1 MPGGYQF
8 QWSIIADNWQ
18 VLVGGAW
25 IDIWV
30 SFFGFLL
37 ACLVG
42 AAVTLFRTAGSSW
55 VRLPLSGY
63 VQVAR
68 AIPPY
73 VLLVWVHFG
82 LAAVLGLTL
91 IPVQSM
97 LTVLA
102 FTGGGYASE
111 IFRSGLLAVDRGQVE
126 AADSLGLTRF
136 DVYRDVVLP
145 QALRT
150 VVPPLGNVAVS
161 LLKTATLMSVIA
173 VPDML
178 YHAQDLNLQYFAP
191 FEAFTVVLVIFVFLV
206 FVVSF
211 LTLALERALAHP

>member
-1 MPGGYQF
+1 MQSYQF
-8 QWSIIADNWQ
+8 QWWIITDNWQ

-42 AAVTLFRTAGSSW
+42 AVVTLFRMSGSSW
-55 VRLPLSGY
+55 LRLPLSAY

-82 LAAVLGLTL
+82 LAALLGLSL

-97 LTVLA
+97 LAVLA

-111 IFRSGLLAVDRGQVE
+111 IFRSGLLAVDRGQIE
-126 AADSLGLTRF
+126 AAGSLGLSRF

-191 FEAFTVVLVIFVFLV
+191 FEAFTVVLIIFVCLV

-211 LTLALERALAHP
+211 VTLALERALAHP

>member
-1 MPGGYQF
+1 MQSYQF
-8 QWSIIADNWQ
+8 QWRIISDNWQ

-42 AAVTLFRTAGSSW
+42 AIVTLFRMSGSTW
-55 VRLPLSGY
+55 VRLPPSVY

-68 AIPPY
+68 AVPPY

-82 LAAVLGLTL
+82 LAALLGLTL

-111 IFRSGLLAVDRGQVE
+111 IFRSGLLAVDRGQIE
-126 AADSLGLTRF
+126 AASSLGLSRF

-191 FEAFTVVLVIFVFLV
+191 FEAFTVVLIIFVCLV

>member
-1 MPGGYQF
+1 MQSYQF
-8 QWSIIADNWQ
+8 QWRIISDNWQ

-42 AAVTLFRTAGSSW
+42 AIVTLLRMSGSTW
-55 VRLPLSGY
+55 VRLPPSVY

-68 AIPPY
+68 AVPPY

-82 LAAVLGLTL
+82 LAALLGLTL

-111 IFRSGLLAVDRGQVE
+111 IFRSGLLAVDRGQIE
-126 AADSLGLTRF
+126 AASSLGLSRF

-191 FEAFTVVLVIFVFLV
+191 FEAFTVVLIIFVCLV

>member
-1 MPGGYQF
+1 MQSYQF
-8 QWSIIADNWQ
+8 QWWIIADNWQ

-42 AAVTLFRTAGSSW
+42 AVVTLFRMSGSSW
-55 VRLPLSGY
+55 VRLPLSAY

-82 LAAVLGLTL
+82 LAALLGLTL

-126 AADSLGLTRF
+126 AAGSLGLSRF

-191 FEAFTVVLVIFVFLV
+191 FEAFTVVLVIFVYLV

>member
-1 MPGGYQF
+1 MQSYQF
-8 QWSIIADNWQ
+8 QWRIITDNWQ

-42 AAVTLFRTAGSSW
+42 AIVTLFRMSGSTW
-55 VRLPLSGY
+55 VRLPPSVY

-68 AIPPY
+68 AVPPY

-82 LAAVLGLTL
+82 LAALLGLTL

-111 IFRSGLLAVDRGQVE
+111 IFRSGLLAVDRGQIE
-126 AADSLGLTRF
+126 AASSLGLSRF

-191 FEAFTVVLVIFVFLV
+191 FEAFTVVLIIFVCLV

>member
-1 MPGGYQF
+1 
-8 QWSIIADNWQ
+8 
-18 VLVGGAW
+18 
-25 IDIWV
+25 
-30 SFFGFLL
+30 
-37 ACLVG
+37 
-42 AAVTLFRTAGSSW
+42 

-82 LAAVLGLTL
+82 LAALLGLTL
-91 IPVQSM
+91 TPVQSM
-97 LTVLA
+97 LAVLA

-111 IFRSGLLAVDRGQVE
+111 IFRAGLLAVDRGQVE
-126 AADSLGLTRF
+126 AGSSLGLGRF
-136 DVYRDVVLP
+136 DIYRDVVLP
-145 QALRT
+145 QALRI

-178 YHAQDLNLQYFAP
+178 YLAQNLNMQFFVP
-191 FEAFTVVLVIFVFLV
+191 FEAFTVVLIVFVCLV
-206 FVVSF
+206 FIVSF
-211 LTLALERALAHP
+211 ITLALERALAHP